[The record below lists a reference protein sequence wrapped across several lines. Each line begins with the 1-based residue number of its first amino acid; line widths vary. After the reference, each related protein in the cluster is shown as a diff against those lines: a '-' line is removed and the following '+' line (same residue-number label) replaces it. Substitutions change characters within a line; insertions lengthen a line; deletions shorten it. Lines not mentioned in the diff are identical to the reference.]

1 MVEHAMHID
10 RAEAVARLQLFA
22 REGRAEKAEGE
33 RDQWQQRE
41 SETQDALQAIGEDF
55 GAYGGEPRT
64 DAMRR
69 LLSEA
74 ESRAD
79 EARADALREAAAL
92 LEPANGEI
100 LLAAGEM
107 SASELRTVKSV
118 LGWRRSAILALI
130 DKPKGGDANASGA
143 RDASKTIPATSPGIT
158 AGASAV
164 EDDLCKRLEGK
175 VVWSADGLDCIPD
188 NTAIEAAAR
197 IRSLSS
203 RVERAEQLAY
213 TGAISRASIDE
224 DAPRPE
230 TWKERAE
237 NRQAVFLLAKRR
249 AEAAESEAAALRE
262 RVGLLEKA
270 LEPFAEAATKGEIRG
285 YPPNYFVGATEF
297 ENARRARTALEGRD
311 NG

>member
-1 MVEHAMHID
+1 MHRTHAGHGSIWP
-10 RAEAVARLQLFA
+10 AETSKKSV
-22 REGRAEKAEGE
+22 
-33 RDQWQQRE
+33 
-41 SETQDALQAIGEDF
+41 
-55 GAYGGEPRT
+55 
-64 DAMRR
+64 
-69 LLSEA
+69 
-74 ESRAD
+74 
-79 EARADALREAAAL
+79 EARASLDAAERASRARGDALREAAGIAECAL
-92 LEPANGEI
+92 TIAHLPG
-100 LLAAGEM
+100 M
-107 SASELRTVKSV
+107 SGVQAFGHAQAIIAQR
-118 LGWRRSAILALI
+118 ILALI

-213 TGAISRASIDE
+213 TGAISLASIDE

-262 RVGLLEKA
+262 A
-270 LEPFAEAATKGEIRG
+270 LRPFAKAASDYERQGEFFSNNIELVLRVSVFAAPE
-285 YPPNYFVGATEF
+285 YHNSTAVQVGDL
-297 ENARRARTALEGRD
+297 RRARTALEGRD